1 MSSVPELEY
10 ICYNEQD
17 ILIKGRI
24 LMPKIHVFDHPL
36 IQHKL
41 TYIRDIETGTKE
53 FRELVD
59 EVATLMAYEITRE
72 LPLKEVEVQTP
83 VCKAKSSVLAGKKLG
98 IVPILRA
105 GIGMVDGILK
115 LIPAA
120 KVGHIGLY
128 RDPETLQPIEY
139 YVKLPSDVSERDF
152 ILVDPMLATG
162 GSAIAAVESLKSRGA
177 TSIKF
182 MCLIAA
188 PEGVKALT
196 DAHPDVDIYI
206 AAMDEKL
213 DEKGYIVPGLGDA
226 GDRLFGTK

>member
-1 MSSVPELEY
+1 MAKVH
-10 ICYNEQD
+10 I
-17 ILIKGRI
+17 
-24 LMPKIHVFDHPL
+24 FDHPL

-41 TYIRDIETGTKE
+41 TYIRDIHTGTKE

-72 LPLKEVEVQTP
+72 LPLMEKDIETP
-83 VCKAKSSVLAGKKLG
+83 VRKATSNVLAGKKLG

-105 GIGMVDGILK
+105 GLGMVEGILN

-128 RDPETLQPIEY
+128 RDPETLLPVEY
-139 YVKLPSDVSERDF
+139 YIKLPSDISERDF
-152 ILVDPMLATG
+152 IVVDPMLATG
-162 GSAIAAVESLKSRGA
+162 GSAIEAVHSLKKRGA
-177 TSIKF
+177 KSIKF

-188 PEGVKALT
+188 PEGVQAMT
-196 DAHPDVDIYI
+196 EAHPDVDVYI
-206 AAMDEKL
+206 AALDEKL
-213 DEKGYIVPGLGDA
+213 DENGYIVPGLGDA

>member
-1 MSSVPELEY
+1 
-10 ICYNEQD
+10 
-17 ILIKGRI
+17 
-24 LMPKIHVFDHPL
+24 MPKIHVFDHPL

-83 VCKAKSSVLAGKKLG
+83 VCKSKSSILAGKKLG

-188 PEGVKALT
+188 PEGVEALT